1 MPLNSISMTWTSRVT
16 YQFRNRNWSWLPTSS
31 SVQPKSKQPAPST
44 KADSSAP
51 LPSFT
56 SIQPVRIL
64 QTSFMK
70 ELLKNQ
76 KKAAEQP
83 WEEETGS
90 GVTERHVFSTVIR
103 TSGLSTCAGSSRR
116 LKLISILSL
125 KREYSQEYSSP
136 FSMSREPF
144 LRIWGQAT
152 GATSGIPTALQ
163 AGSCSIRRWHEWM
176 LVSVMKEKN
185 SPYGTDTH
193 SDSEKAGAQPITR
206 RVAQTPAP
214 LRRTGSPFGLH
225 LVAEL

>member
-1 MPLNSISMTWTSRVT
+1 
-16 YQFRNRNWSWLPTSS
+16 
-31 SVQPKSKQPAPST
+31 
-44 KADSSAP
+44 
-51 LPSFT
+51 
-56 SIQPVRIL
+56 
-64 QTSFMK
+64 MK

-83 WEEETGS
+83 WEEGTGS
-90 GVTERHVFSTVIR
+90 GVTERHVFSTVIP
-103 TSGLSTCAGSSRR
+103 TSGLSNFAGTSRR
-116 LKLISILSL
+116 LKLISILSW

-163 AGSCSIRRWHEWM
+163 AGSCSIRRWHEWI

-193 SDSEKAGAQPITR
+193 SNSEEARAQSITC
-206 RVAQTPAP
+206 RVAQTPTP
-214 LRRTGSPFGLH
+214 FRRTVPPFGLH
-225 LVAEL
+225 LAAEL